1 MHIIHSLAYICSAV
15 RRHAKKAFVALAFVL
30 LIFIYFTPFAF
41 DNPALHPF
49 ADGVGTGKVPLVFI
63 HGLGST
69 PSTMFGL
76 QERLEEDGLYV
87 NGKDLFNDV
96 TVCDYARKT
105 GKAMSFSLT
114 YYSPSFGRPID
125 QFSAAISRTVLKAES
140 SEIFALY
147 AETLRN
153 QLRAAA
159 ACTGANEV
167 DVVAYS
173 MGGIIINNLLRQNVS
188 IRNVH
193 YLGSSQRHGIYGNK
207 TLDVGFGTTLEL
219 GNIQDVM
226 NECKRSSGRN
236 IIYSTLS
243 GTDLSLQC
251 QVLEYGLIMQDAA
264 GSAGM
269 ATHAKSVIAGDIDGI
284 GDGLVMLNATTLEG
298 MTTIIVNC
306 EHNRLRS
313 PVACP
318 QAYDAL
324 RTTLGG
330 NEWQRGWFDSL
341 QSSLL
346 HAKLWLRA
354 HVSGN

>member
-1 MHIIHSLAYICSAV
+1 MHVLHRLAHISRAI
-15 RRHAKKAFVALAFVL
+15 RRHAKKALVAFAIAIL
-30 LIFIYFTPFAF
+30 LLVYFTPFAF
-41 DNPALHPF
+41 DNPSLHPF
-49 ADGVGTGKVPLVFI
+49 ADGVGTGRVPLVFV

-69 PSTMFGL
+69 PATMFGL

-87 NGKDLFNDV
+87 NGKDRFNDV
-96 TVCDYARKT
+96 TVCDYARTTNKS
-105 GKAMSFSLT
+105 MSFSLT
-114 YYSPSFGRPID
+114 YYSPVSGRPID
-125 QFSAAISRTVLKAES
+125 QFSAALSRTVLKAES
-140 SEIFALY
+140 GETLALY

-159 ACTGANEV
+159 ACTGAAEV

-173 MGGIIINNLLRQNVS
+173 MGGLIINDLLRQNVS
-188 IRNVH
+188 IRNVY
-193 YLGSSQRHGIYGNK
+193 YLGSPQRYGIYGNK

-219 GNIQDVM
+219 GDIQTVM

-251 QVLEYGLIMQDAA
+251 QVLEYGLLMQDAA
-264 GSAGM
+264 GSAGIL
-269 ATHAKSVIAGDIDGI
+269 AHAKGVIAGDIDGI
-284 GDGLVMLNATTLEG
+284 GDGLVTLNATTLEG
-298 MTTIIVNC
+298 MMTTRVPC
-306 EHNRLRS
+306 EHNRLRA

-318 QAYDAL
+318 QAYAAL
-324 RTTLGG
+324 RTMLGG
-330 NEWQRGWFDSL
+330 DEPQRGWFDSL
-341 QSSLL
+341 QGSLL